1 MVFRGRNKDGQRRAM
16 FRRLNTLGVSS
27 NRLPVQ
33 FSIIVPETELKK
45 KISAK
50 RFAKRVDSE
59 KTFMSRTFGG
69 DTAIKSRGN
78 FELKVRGK
86 KPVLI
91 EEKGVIIES
100 STTPKIF
107 NAKRKVLVRHI
118 ESRKKLWK
126 QNSILFK
133 IEGETFISPRQKFI
147 PHDNTKK
154 KILIT

>member
-1 MVFRGRNKDGQRRAM
+1 MGFRGRNKDGKRRAM

-33 FSIIVPETELKK
+33 FSIIVPSTELNK

-50 RFAKRVDSE
+50 KFVKRVDSE
-59 KTFMSRTFGG
+59 KTFLSRTFGG
-69 DTAIKSRGN
+69 DTAIKSEGN

-86 KPVLI
+86 KPILI
-91 EEKGVIIES
+91 KERGVIVES
-100 STTPKIF
+100 STTPRIF
-107 NAKRKVLVRHI
+107 NAKRKILVRHI
-118 ESRKKLWK
+118 QSRRKEWK

-133 IEGETFISPRQKFI
+133 VEGETFISPRQKFI
-147 PHDNTKK
+147 AHDNTKK